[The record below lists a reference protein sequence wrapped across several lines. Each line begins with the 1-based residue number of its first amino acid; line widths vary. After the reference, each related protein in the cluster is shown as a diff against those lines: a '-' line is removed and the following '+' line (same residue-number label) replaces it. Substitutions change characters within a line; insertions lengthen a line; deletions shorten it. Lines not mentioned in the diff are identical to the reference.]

1 VGWGIGALGV
11 AEGAPID
18 PVMPLLMFAIAFG
31 LSMDYEV
38 FLLSRVREEWAR
50 TGDNRLAVARG
61 VGATAGVITAAAAIM
76 IAVFAAFML
85 GSERLLKLF
94 GFGLAIPILLDVL
107 LIRLLLVPAAM
118 QLLGRAN
125 WYLPPWLDRL
135 LPSSP
140 VADGRRAPA
149 AQAPA

>member
-1 VGWGIGALGV
+1 
-11 AEGAPID
+11 
-18 PVMPLLMFAIAFG
+18 MPMLMFAIAFG

-38 FLLSRVREEWAR
+38 FLLARVREEWAR

-94 GFGLAIPILLDVL
+94 GFGLAVPILLDVL

-125 WYLPPWLDRL
+125 WYLPHWLDRL
-135 LPSSP
+135 LPGSP
-140 VADGRRAPA
+140 VGGARAPA
-149 AQAPA
+149 AQAPG

>member
-1 VGWGIGALGV
+1 VV
-11 AEGAPID
+11 
-18 PVMPLLMFAIAFG
+18 
-31 LSMDYEV
+31 
-38 FLLSRVREEWAR
+38 
-50 TGDNRLAVARG
+50 
-61 VGATAGVITAAAAIM
+61 
-76 IAVFAAFML
+76 
-85 GSERLLKLF
+85 
-94 GFGLAIPILLDVL
+94 PILLDVL

>member
-1 VGWGIGALGV
+1 
-11 AEGAPID
+11 
-18 PVMPLLMFAIAFG
+18 
-31 LSMDYEV
+31 
-38 FLLSRVREEWAR
+38 
-50 TGDNRLAVARG
+50 TGDNGLAVARG

-76 IAVFAAFML
+76 VAVFAAFM
-85 GSERLLKLF
+85 GGNERLLKLF
-94 GFGLAIPILLDVL
+94 GFGLAVPILLDVL

-135 LPSSP
+135 LPGSR
-140 VADGRRAPA
+140 AGRRAPA